1 MKKSSIKSKILIL
14 LLISITISFVILGV
28 NSLRT
33 EYNIEFENLKQKEID
48 LSKQSSKYIE
58 GYLQSRIN
66 ILKAVADEL
75 PQDINKL
82 TIDNKDIEDKL
93 RLGSKS
99 GNFVAVYVGYEEN
112 GNFLMSD
119 GTKRTPQTT
128 DYDSRK
134 RDWYTQAV
142 EMKIGGVTPP
152 YVDFTTKKLV
162 VSVFYPLIREDK
174 LVGVVSSDIFIDT
187 IVNTI
192 LNVKFK
198 NSGFAYLLDE
208 EGKILIHKD
217 KKILNTKSSVY
228 EDIKNQE
235 NGFGEALYQDRKVLA
250 SYSKIPSA
258 NWYTLVQL
266 DKEEIIDEIITNIV
280 KDVIL
285 YTILLVVILLLLFF
299 AMTKLLAPIKDV
311 EDGLEFFFKY
321 LKGEESV
328 AKELNIKTNDEFG
341 NMGRVIDAEI
351 KQISKRLDEDRILIE
366 EVKSVVNHINEGK
379 LDILVKANTSN
390 KALNEL
396 KNILNQMIEN
406 INANVNSDINPILKV
421 LEEYSQLKFTNLIDN
436 PDGKVSKGLNN
447 LCSIITQMLEENKTN
462 GIELDNNS
470 KILLENVDKL
480 NKASNETAV
489 SLEET
494 AASIEE
500 ITSTIVNN
508 TNRISDMSIH
518 SNELRKSISEGNS
531 LANSTVQSMD
541 EINEQTQSIAEAITV
556 IDQIAFQTNIL
567 SLNAAV
573 EAATAGEAGKGF
585 AVVAQEV
592 RNLASRSA
600 EAAKEIKTLVENAT
614 EKTNNG
620 KKIADHMIAGYG
632 KLNENIEET
641 TKAIRDISDASKEQK
656 TSIEQIND
664 VINKLD
670 QQTQNNAS
678 VAAQTHDIAKNTSEI
693 AKTILEDVNKKEFT
707 NRYKQ

>member
-1 MKKSSIKSKILIL
+1 MKKGSIKSKILIL

-28 NSLRT
+28 NSLKT
-33 EYNIEFENLKQKEID
+33 EYNILFENLKQKEID

-58 GYLQSRIN
+58 QYVQSKID

-75 PQDINKL
+75 PQDVSEL
-82 TIDNKDIEDKL
+82 TIDNKDIENKL
-93 RLGSKS
+93 RLASKS

-128 DYDSRK
+128 TYDSRK

-142 EMKIGGVTPP
+142 EMKKGGVTPP

-162 VSVFYPLIREDK
+162 VSVFYPLMREGK

-198 NSGFAYLLDE
+198 KTGFAYLLDE
-208 EGKILIHKD
+208 DGKILIHKD
-217 KKILNTKSSVY
+217 KKLLNKQSEVY
-228 EDIKNQE
+228 NSIKDQE
-235 NGFGEALYQDRKVLA
+235 TGFGEATYQDKKVLA

-258 NWYTLVQL
+258 NWNSLVQL
-266 DKEEIIDEIITNIV
+266 DKKEIIDEIVTNII
-280 KDVIL
+280 KDAIL
-285 YTILLVVILLLLFF
+285 YVILLVLILLILFYT
-299 AMTKLLAPIKDV
+299 MTKLLAPLKDV

-351 KQISKRLDEDRILIE
+351 KQISKRLDEDRALIE
-366 EVKSVVNHINEGK
+366 EVKSVVNHINNGK

-396 KNILNQMIEN
+396 KDILNQMIEN

-421 LEEYSQLKFTNLIDN
+421 LEEYANLDFTNMINN
-436 PDGKVSKGLNN
+436 PDGKVSRGLNN
-447 LCSIITQMLEENKTN
+447 LCTIITEMLKENKVN
-462 GIELDNNS
+462 GIELGNNS
-470 KILLENVDKL
+470 KILLQNVDKL

-494 AASIEE
+494 AAAVEE
-500 ITSTIVNN
+500 ITSTIINN
-508 TNRISDMSIH
+508 TNRISDMSGH
-518 SNELRKSISEGNS
+518 SEELRSSISEGND
-531 LANSTVQSMD
+531 LANSTVKSMD
-541 EINEQTQSIAEAITV
+541 EINEQTQAIAEAITV

-573 EAATAGEAGKGF
+573 EAATAGESGKGF

-600 EAAKEIKTLVENAT
+600 EAAKEIKELVESAT
-614 EKTNNG
+614 LKTDNG
-620 KKIADHMIAGYG
+620 KQIADNMIKGYM
-632 KLNENIEET
+632 KLNENIAKT
-641 TKAIRDISDASKEQK
+641 TEAINDIATASKEQR

-664 VINKLD
+664 VITRLD
-670 QQTQNNAS
+670 QQTQSNAS
-678 VAAQTHDIAKNTSEI
+678 VATQTHDIAVNTSKV
-693 AKTILEDVNKKEFT
+693 AQHILDTVNKKKFRE
-707 NRYKQ
+707 

>member
-1 MKKSSIKSKILIL
+1 MKKGSIKSKILIL

-28 NSLRT
+28 NSLKT
-33 EYNIEFENLKQKEID
+33 EYNILFENLEQKEID

-58 GYLQSRIN
+58 QYVQSKID

-75 PQDINKL
+75 PQDVSEL
-82 TIDNKDIEDKL
+82 TIDNKDIENKL
-93 RLGSKS
+93 RLASKS

-128 DYDSRK
+128 TYDSRK

-142 EMKIGGVTPP
+142 EMKKGGVTPP

-162 VSVFYPLIREDK
+162 VSVFYPLMREGK

-198 NSGFAYLLDE
+198 KTGFAYLLDE
-208 EGKILIHKD
+208 DGKILIHKD
-217 KKILNTKSSVY
+217 KKLLNKQSEVY
-228 EDIKNQE
+228 NSIKDQE
-235 NGFGEALYQDRKVLA
+235 TGFGEATYQDKEVLA

-258 NWYTLVQL
+258 NWNSLVQL
-266 DKEEIIDEIITNIV
+266 DKKEIIDEIVTNII
-280 KDVIL
+280 KDAIL
-285 YTILLVVILLLLFF
+285 YVILLVLILLILFYT
-299 AMTKLLAPIKDV
+299 MTKLLAPLKDV

-351 KQISKRLDEDRILIE
+351 KQISKRLDEDRALIE
-366 EVKSVVNHINEGK
+366 EVKSVVNHINNGK

-396 KNILNQMIEN
+396 KDILNQMIEN

-421 LEEYSQLKFTNLIDN
+421 LEEYANLDFTNMINN
-436 PDGKVSKGLNN
+436 PDGKVSRGLNN
-447 LCSIITQMLEENKTN
+447 LCTIINEMLKENKVN
-462 GIELDNNS
+462 GIELGNNS
-470 KILLENVDKL
+470 KILLQNVDKL

-494 AASIEE
+494 AAAVEE
-500 ITSTIVNN
+500 ITSTIINN
-508 TNRISDMSIH
+508 TNRISDMSGH
-518 SNELRKSISEGNS
+518 SEELRSSISEGND
-531 LANSTVQSMD
+531 LANSTVKSMD
-541 EINEQTQSIAEAITV
+541 EINEQTQAIAEAITV

-573 EAATAGEAGKGF
+573 EAATAGESGKGF

-600 EAAKEIKTLVENAT
+600 EAAKEIKELVESAT
-614 EKTNNG
+614 LKTDNG
-620 KKIADHMIAGYG
+620 KQIADNMIKGYM
-632 KLNENIEET
+632 KLNENIAKT
-641 TKAIRDISDASKEQK
+641 TEAINDIATASKEQR

-664 VINKLD
+664 VITRLD
-670 QQTQNNAS
+670 QQTQSNAS
-678 VAAQTHDIAKNTSEI
+678 VATQTHDIAVNTSKV
-693 AKTILEDVNKKEFT
+693 AQHILDTVNKKKFRE
-707 NRYKQ
+707 